1 MKFITLIH
9 SIHVPAPDLNFK
21 FLIHW
26 RKKKQSAFLS
36 PTSSIVSQKPL
47 KYIRPSKIQ
56 SLREIWKLYTLFQI
70 SIKLV
75 YRSTQLLTV
84 SYRNNCPSLKNL
96 KKQLNNCNLIKTF
109 YQHYNVQFQ
118 WQGTYTISVMFYN
131 V

>member
-26 RKKKQSAFLS
+26 RKKKHSAFLS

-47 KYIRPSKIQ
+47 KYICPSKIQ
-56 SLREIWKLYTLFQI
+56 SLREIWKLYILYFKSVLNLYIDLINYLLFH
-70 SIKLV
+70 
-75 YRSTQLLTV
+75 
-84 SYRNNCPSLKNL
+84 NNCPSLKNL

-118 WQGTYTISVMFYN
+118 
-131 V
+131 